1 MLDVS
6 KLTGGYGNLIVV
18 RNITFSMELGETL
31 AIVGSNGAGKSTLL
45 WALSGMIQPKSG
57 RVIFREQDITGWDC
71 SRILR
76 LGIGHVLQ
84 GTHVFGSLSVED
96 NLILGAY
103 GQKSKLRE
111 LKERKLPIVYK
122 YFPVLEKKRKQLA
135 GSLSGGEKQML
146 TISSPLMCDLHLL
159 FLDEPSAGL
168 APLLVK
174 RLFEILKDLRDEF
187 QLTILLVE
195 QNAEAALRF
204 SNRGFVLA
212 QGQIVLGGES
222 HNLINNEE
230 VRRIYL
236 GSGPRV

>member
-6 KLTGGYGNLIVV
+6 GLTGGYGNLIVI
-18 RNITFSMELGETL
+18 RDITFSMEAGETL
-31 AIVGSNGAGKSTLL
+31 SIIGSNGAGKSTLL
-45 WALSGMIQPKSG
+45 WALAGMIRPRSG
-57 RVIFREQDITGWDC
+57 RVVFQERDITGLDC

-84 GTHVFGSLSVED
+84 GTHVFSSLSVED

-103 GQKSKLRE
+103 GQKMKLRE
-111 LKERKLPIVYK
+111 LRERNLPIVYR

-146 TISSPLMCDLHLL
+146 AISSTLMCDLHLL

-174 RLFEILKDLRDEF
+174 RLFEILKDLREELN
-187 QLTILLVE
+187 LTILLVE
-195 QNAEAALRF
+195 QNAEAALGF

-212 QGQIVLGGES
+212 QGRIMLGGKS
-222 HNLINNEE
+222 RDLITNEE

-236 GSGPRV
+236 GRGGIK